1 MNAVFVDFK
10 LPLHWNFLSIL
21 CLQTKDQW
29 ETIKCQTNKYHGGNI
44 AAIVRFFW
52 YFIFPLKMVLKRN
65 RWNKIIAWQQFYG
78 LNFAFWCKLFHLKK
92 KNDLTVMT
100 FIYKRKQGIIGKVYH
115 NYMSF
120 IVGSKYI
127 DRFICFSKEECDYY
141 PKLFGVPRNL
151 FIYVPVGIEPINTVD
166 IKDEGYIFAT
176 GRSNRDYD
184 FLLSVLDG
192 TDYQCQIVCDTLS
205 KKLSGRRISV
215 LTDCHGNE
223 MIKRMAHSHCVV
235 IPLKD
240 IYVSSG
246 QLVILQSMALGKPVI
261 CTDADGIRDYTST
274 DTTIMIPN
282 DVDKWKE
289 ALNLLYNNEQLYNKL
304 SDSSYDFYKKNF
316 TDIVM
321 YRNIANIINTDTYE
335 KDN

>member
-1 MNAVFVDFK
+1 MNAVFVDFQLK
-10 LPLHWNFLSIL
+10 KDWFF
-21 CLQTKDQW
+21 TKEL
-29 ETIKCQTNKYHGGNI
+29 ETKALEPWKAIECRTNQYHGSKM
-44 AAIVRFFW
+44 AALIRFFW
-52 YFIFPLKMVLKRN
+52 YFAFPLKMVLWRTN
-65 RWNKIIAWQQFYG
+65 WDRIIAWQQFYG
-78 LNFAFWCKLFHLKK
+78 LNFAFWCRLLHLKK
-92 KNDLTVMT
+92 LNELTIMT
-100 FIYKRKQGIIGKVYH
+100 FIYKKKSGVIGKLYH
-115 NYMSF
+115 LYMSF
-120 IVGSKYI
+120 IVQSKYI
-127 DRFICFSKEECDYY
+127 DRFVCFSKEECEYY
-141 PKLFGVPRNL
+141 PSLFNVSRKR
-151 FIYVPVGIEPINTVD
+151 FVYVPVGIEPIDYHDT
-166 IKDEGYIFAT
+166 KDEGYIFAT

-184 FLLSVLDG
+184 FLLSVLDNS
-192 TDYQCQIVCDTLS
+192 DYQCQIACDTMAKTLN
-205 KKLSGRRISV
+205 GGGISI

-240 IYVSSG
+240 IHASSG
-246 QLVILQSMALGKPVI
+246 QLVILQAMALGKPVI

-304 SDSSYDFYKKNF
+304 SDSSYDFYEKNF

-321 YRNIANIINTDTYE
+321 YRNIANIINTDKYE